1 MGMKGSTGMR
11 KHKIIFL
18 GSVLIILLVGMGLF
32 FLVVGGFH
40 QASEALMPT
49 QTPHPQWTIGTVQVA
64 EKDGM
69 VMVYIPS
76 GEFIMGTPKG
86 ASNERPEHVVYLD
99 AYWIDQTEITNAMYR
114 QCVNEGACI
123 SPDRQSSATR
133 PTYFTNSKF
142 DHYPV
147 VYVDW
152 GQAADYCEWVG
163 RRLPTEAEWEKAA
176 RGTDGRTYPWGNELP
191 SADFGNF
198 EGEFG
203 DTTPVGDFEGGASP
217 YHALDMA
224 GNVFEWAW
232 DCFDS
237 HYYRTSPS
245 QNPQGPSNCEHQ
257 HRVIRGGSS
266 WRVLPHSSPGIA
278 DRLNNVTTAAGDDL
292 GFRCAVSARPDETVL
307 LDHQSAYFGQ
317 APPGL
322 SPQPFA
328 PEIFSTEGEFG
339 LLLHSSLY
347 FSEDGK
353 EVLFAHQSKE
363 TMEVIA
369 MLMERGER
377 GVWNAPREIGF
388 PMNRGEIVWH
398 NPVDGSLSLYAYT
411 DQLGPPF
418 ASKKGFHLW
427 VVDWIGDHWSEPYSV
442 VKSDLES
449 GMIYFSANLEGGL
462 GGEDIYAMEI
472 RDGQERN
479 PVNLGT
485 PINTRAD
492 ECITVMPE
500 YQSFIIFYRFDPADK
515 ESRGL
520 YLSYQE
526 LEPSWTQP
534 LHLDPIF
541 GFEKVGFDASISP
554 DGQYLF
560 LLERGVGVYWM
571 DLSGIDALLDKSRIS

>member
-1 MGMKGSTGMR
+1 MR
-11 KHKIIFL
+11 KNKAFFL
-18 GSVLIILLVGMGLF
+18 GSVFMILLVGMGLF
-32 FLVVGGFH
+32 FLVVEGFH
-40 QASEALMPT
+40 QASEDLTPT

-114 QCVNEGACI
+114 ECVHEGGCT
-123 SPDRQSSATR
+123 SPRRQSSATR
-133 PTYFTNSKF
+133 PTYFTNSQF

-147 VYVDW
+147 IYVDW
-152 GQAADYCEWVG
+152 GQAADYCEWAG

-224 GNVFEWAW
+224 GNVFEWVS

-237 HYYRTSPS
+237 HYYRSSPS
-245 QNPQGPSNCEHQ
+245 QNPQGPASCDHQ
-257 HRVIRGGSS
+257 HRGIRGGSS
-266 WRVLPHSSPGIA
+266 WRVSPHSSPGIA
-278 DRLNNVTTAAGDDL
+278 DRLNNVATAAGDDL
-292 GFRCAVSARPDETVL
+292 GFRCAVSARPDKTVL
-307 LDHQSAYFGQ
+307 PDHQGEYFGQ

-322 SPQPFA
+322 SPQPFV
-328 PEIFSTEGEFG
+328 PEIFSPEGEYG

-353 EVLFAHQSKE
+353 QVLFAHQSKE
-363 TMEVIA
+363 TMEVKA
-369 MLMERGER
+369 MLMEQGER

-388 PMNRGEIVWH
+388 PTTTGEIVWH
-398 NPVDGSLSLYAYT
+398 NPIDGSLSLYAYT
-411 DQLGPPF
+411 DQLGSPS
-418 ASKKGFHLW
+418 ASKKGFQLW
-427 VVDWIGDHWSEPYSV
+427 FVDWIGDHWSEPYSV
-442 VKSDLES
+442 VKSNPES
-449 GMIYFSANLEGGL
+449 GMIYFSANVEGGL

-485 PINTRAD
+485 LVNKGAD
-492 ECITVMPE
+492 EYVAVISE
-500 YQSFIIFYRFDPADK
+500 DLSFIIFYRFDPADK
-515 ESRGL
+515 ESMGL

-534 LHLDPIF
+534 IHLDQFF
-541 GFEKVGFDASISP
+541 GFKKVGFDASISS

-571 DLSGIDALLDKSRIS
+571 DLSGIDALLDKSRFS